1 MLHRLPEQHEC
12 LFDHMGR
19 GRQDAVLKMVKLDR
33 KVGRSCQRIGEECS
47 WIVVPSEESLTGIL
61 FSCFF
66 FFFFLEIF
74 AFFFFCE
81 SGDTN
86 LHLFSLK
93 TMLALF
99 EFHYRLSWLFSAFVG
114 LIISL
119 LPFGKKQTKERQNN
133 KEQRKY
139 TVCSLLLQTLDFIK
153 MNEVR
158 WHE

>member
-61 FSCFF
+61 FSCFCF
-66 FFFFLEIF
+66 FFFPLRFLL
-74 AFFFFCE
+74 FFCE

-119 LPFGKKQTKERQNN
+119 LPFGKN
-133 KEQRKY
+133 KPRKDK
-139 TVCSLLLQTLDFIK
+139 TIK
-153 MNEVR
+153 SKGNIQFVPFCCKLSTS
-158 WHE
+158 